1 MQKTK
6 LGISVGLMGF
16 ITYLACYFGGYIVA
30 ILLFGYILLVENN
43 QWLRKTA
50 VKALILTITFSVL
63 PAIIQLIPDAIEFI
77 GKIVSLFGGNFHA
90 SIITGIIN
98 LLTSAMGSLINRICH
113 PELKSLTVTIITYI
127 IFLKSP
133 HGNRH
138 RNTAVQKTAILQR

>member
-98 LLTSAMGSLINRICH
+98 LLTSAIGLVKAVLFILLGIKALSQGSI
-113 PELKSLTVTIITYI
+113 TVPIIDDMTN
-127 IFLKSP
+127 K
-133 HGNRH
+133 
-138 RNTAVQKTAILQR
+138 NTD

>member
-50 VKALILTITFSVL
+50 VKALILTIAFSVL

-98 LLTSAMGSLINRICH
+98 LLTSAIGLVKAVLFILLGIKALSQGSI
-113 PELKSLTVTIITYI
+113 TVPIIDDMTN
-127 IFLKSP
+127 K
-133 HGNRH
+133 
-138 RNTAVQKTAILQR
+138 NTD

>member
-6 LGISVGLMGF
+6 LGISVGLVGF

-98 LLTSAMGSLINRICH
+98 LLTSAIGLVKAVLFILLGIKALSQGSI
-113 PELKSLTVTIITYI
+113 TVPIIDDMTN
-127 IFLKSP
+127 K
-133 HGNRH
+133 
-138 RNTAVQKTAILQR
+138 NTD

>member
-16 ITYLACYFGGYIVA
+16 ITYLACYFGGYTVA

-77 GKIVSLFGGNFHA
+77 GKIVNLFGGNFYA
-90 SIITGIIN
+90 SIITGIVN
-98 LLTSAMGSLINRICH
+98 VLTSAIGLVKVVLFILLGIKALSQGSI
-113 PELKSLTVTIITYI
+113 TVPIIDDITN
-127 IFLKSP
+127 K
-133 HGNRH
+133 
-138 RNTAVQKTAILQR
+138 NTD

>member
-50 VKALILTITFSVL
+50 VKALILTIAFSVL
-63 PAIIQLIPDAIEFI
+63 PEIIQLIPEAIEFI
-77 GKIVSLFGGNFHA
+77 GKIVGLFGGNFHA

-98 LLTSAMGSLINRICH
+98 LLTSAIGLVKAVLFILLGIKALSQGSI
-113 PELKSLTVTIITYI
+113 TVPIIDDMTN
-127 IFLKSP
+127 K
-133 HGNRH
+133 
-138 RNTAVQKTAILQR
+138 NTD